1 MLIDR
6 YFDQLFHRPVP
17 RIPSRLVRY
26 GIIYG
31 DSAKNALNE
40 IISRYEAKPLQEFE
54 PKFDPLMKKQAELMV
69 EKLQAFI
76 ALMEEYEENTTDGPT
91 EEDDSKAEAKAKAKP
106 KRKTKKAV

>member
-6 YFDQLFHRPVP
+6 FFHDNLINQLRDWHTP

-31 DSAKNALNE
+31 DSAKNAL
-40 IISRYEAKPLQEFE
+40 QEFE
-54 PKFDPLMKKQAELMV
+54 PKFDPMMKRQAELMV

-76 ALMEEYEENTTDGPT
+76 ALMEEYEENTIDGPT
-91 EEDDSKAEAKAKAKP
+91 EEDDNKAEAKAKAKP
-106 KRKTKKAV
+106 KRKAKKS

>member
-6 YFDQLFHRPVP
+6 YFDQLFHNENSVFTRAFGSRPVP

-26 GIIYG
+26 GIIHT
-31 DSAKNALNE
+31 DTLRNTLD
-40 IISRYEAKPLQEFE
+40 EFE
-54 PKFDPLMKKQAELMV
+54 PKFDPMMKRQAELMV

-91 EEDDSKAEAKAKAKP
+91 EEDDKKAAAKAKAKP
-106 KRKTKKAV
+106 KRKAKS

>member
-6 YFDQLFHRPVP
+6 YFDELFHNVP

-31 DSAKNALNE
+31 DSARNAL
-40 IISRYEAKPLQEFE
+40 QDFE
-54 PKFDPLMKKQAELMV
+54 PKFDPMMKRQAEAMV

-76 ALMEEYEENTTDGPT
+76 QLMEEYEENTTDGPT
-91 EEDDSKAEAKAKAKP
+91 EEDDSKAASKAKP
-106 KRKTKKAV
+106 KRKKSV

>member
-6 YFDQLFHRPVP
+6 YFDQFFHHENGVFTRAFGSRPAP

-31 DSAKNALNE
+31 DSAKNAL
-40 IISRYEAKPLQEFE
+40 QEFE
-54 PKFDPLMKKQAELMV
+54 PKFDPMMKRQAELMV

-76 ALMEEYEENTTDGPT
+76 QLMEEYEENTVDGPT
-91 EEDDSKAEAKAKAKP
+91 EEDDKRAEAKAK
-106 KRKTKKAV
+106 RKKKS

>member
-31 DSAKNALNE
+31 DSAKNAL
-40 IISRYEAKPLQEFE
+40 QEFE
-54 PKFDPLMKKQAELMV
+54 PKFDPMMKRQAELMV

-76 ALMEEYEENTTDGPT
+76 ELMEEYEENTIEGPT
-91 EEDDSKAEAKAKAKP
+91 EQDDKKAAKAKKS
-106 KRKTKKAV
+106 V

>member
-31 DSAKNALNE
+31 GSVKDSLE
-40 IISRYEAKPLQEFE
+40 EFE
-54 PKFDPLMKKQAELMV
+54 PKFDPMMKRQAELMV

-76 ALMEEYEENTTDGPT
+76 ELMEQYEEQTVEGPT
-91 EEDDSKAEAKAKAKP
+91 EEDDAKATAKAKDNP
-106 KRKTKKAV
+106 AV

>member
-17 RIPSRLVRY
+17 RIPSRLVRH

-31 DSAKNALNE
+31 DSAKNAL
-40 IISRYEAKPLQEFE
+40 ADFE
-54 PKFDPLMKKQAELMV
+54 PKFDPMMKRQAELMV

-76 ALMEEYEENTTDGPT
+76 DVCEAYENETVDGPT
-91 EEDDSKAEAKAKAKP
+91 EEDDAKAEAKAKAKG
-106 KRKTKKAV
+106 KTKAKR

>member
-6 YFDQLFHRPVP
+6 YFDQLFHNVP

-31 DSAKNALNE
+31 GSAKDAL
-40 IISRYEAKPLQEFE
+40 AEFE
-54 PKFDPLMKKQAELMV
+54 PKFDPMMKRQAELMV

-76 ALMEEYEENTTDGPT
+76 QLMEEYEEATTDGPT
-91 EEDDSKAEAKAKAKP
+91 EQDDKAASKAKDKP
-106 KRKTKKAV
+106 KRKKAD